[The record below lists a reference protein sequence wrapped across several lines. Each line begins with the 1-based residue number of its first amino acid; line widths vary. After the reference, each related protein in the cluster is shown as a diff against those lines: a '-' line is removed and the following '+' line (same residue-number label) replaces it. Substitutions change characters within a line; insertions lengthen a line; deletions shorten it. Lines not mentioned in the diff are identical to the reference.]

1 MECYY
6 NNLIYLYVVIDLKF
20 IKTGHANTFFFV
32 FIFLLF
38 LIVTYNAT
46 HDVYHYNQWK
56 VFPDCNDY
64 LTQSKIDL
72 FSLNFWF
79 PDKTPGFSPRPFTVP
94 LIYKL
99 IGDNAD
105 DIVKWQ
111 KIIHFFSAFLL
122 TFSLSFFIQKQILKY
137 LLAISLF
144 IIFCWWNILGWSQL
158 LLSESLSFSFLLI
171 WISSILFLV
180 KFDDKISFI
189 LHILITVLFSFT
201 RDSWPYV
208 LIVFYLLFFLTAYYF
223 LNKKNKKPL
232 LLLLFSF
239 LIFFIQQKSIVK
251 GERHKVP
258 IINNL
263 VVRVL
268 NNPSYL
274 HYFLDNG
281 VPMTNELKQDLKG
294 IDLSNEDNRGAIY
307 DIYNNE
313 KYTPL
318 FNWILKDGKKVYFKF
333 LLLYP
338 SYTLMLNEPESKT
351 MLFFT
356 RNLYSYT
363 KQPIGISLNFES
375 IFPVFSYL
383 ALFVFVIILGIMN
396 IKKTNFIHI
405 TFIIL
410 YITLVINS
418 IMVFN
423 ADSLEVARHLFFNS
437 IFVEIMG
444 AISFC
449 FILDSMGFAKYFK
462 KKAN

>member
-1 MECYY
+1 M
-6 NNLIYLYVVIDLKF
+6 IDSKY
-20 IKTGHANTFFFV
+20 INTKHTNIFFFV

-38 LIVTYNAT
+38 VVVTLIST
-46 HDVYHYNQWK
+46 HDAYHYDQWK
-56 VFPDCNDY
+56 LFPDCNDY
-64 LTQSKIDL
+64 LTQSKIDIL
-72 FSLNFWF
+72 TLNFWF
-79 PDKTPGFSPRPFTVP
+79 PEKVADFSPRPFTVP
-94 LIYKL
+94 LIYKFV
-99 IGDNAD
+99 GDNIA

-111 KIIHFFSAFLL
+111 KIIHFFSAFFL

-137 LLAISLF
+137 FLAISLF

-158 LLSESLSFSFLLI
+158 LLSESLSFSLLFI

-180 KFDDKISFI
+180 KFDNKITFI
-189 LHILITVLFSFT
+189 LHILITILFSFT

-208 LIVFYLLFFLTAYYF
+208 LIVFYILFLLTSYL
-223 LNKKNKKPL
+223 LNKNFKKQL
-232 LLLLFSF
+232 FLLLFSF

-263 VVRVL
+263 AVRIL

-274 HYFLDNG
+274 QYFLDNG
-281 VPMTNELKQDLKG
+281 LPMTNELKEDFKN
-294 IDLSNEDNRGAIY
+294 IDLSNEDNRGVIY

-313 KYTPL
+313 KYAPL
-318 FNWILKDGKKVYFKF
+318 YNWVLKDGKKVYFKF

-338 SYTLMLNEPESKT
+338 SYTLMLNEPKSKT
-351 MLFFT
+351 KLFFT

-363 KQPIGISLNFES
+363 KQPIGISLHFES

-383 ALFVFVIILGIMN
+383 ALFVFVIILGIIN
-396 IKKTNFIHI
+396 IKKTSFIHI
-405 TFIIL
+405 IFSKL
-410 YITLVINS
+410 YLTLVINS
-418 IMVFN
+418 IIVFN

-449 FILDSMGFAKYFK
+449 FILDSIDFEMYFK